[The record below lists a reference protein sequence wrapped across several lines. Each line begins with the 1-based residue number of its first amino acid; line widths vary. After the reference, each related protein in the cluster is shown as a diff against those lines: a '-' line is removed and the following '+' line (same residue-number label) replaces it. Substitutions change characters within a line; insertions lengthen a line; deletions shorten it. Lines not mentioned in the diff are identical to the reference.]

1 MTESTGS
8 PNDRAVPDTASR
20 RGDGGPDG
28 RVTSRGYG
36 PDEPIVRLVG
46 AISLIDRFPA
56 LAGADLEVAEGE
68 VVLLRGPNGAG
79 KTTLLRLVAGL
90 ASLNGGTAEVLG
102 HDLADRRQRRLL
114 RRQTGLLAH
123 QSFLYDELTVEENL
137 QFWARANRL
146 EPSSIEPVLDR
157 LALNGRLRDV
167 RVARLS
173 AGQRRRASLAVLVSR
188 RPRLWLLDEP
198 HAGLDANGRDFVD
211 GLIRH
216 AIVFGATVMMASHDD
231 DRATEIATRT
241 VTVTG
246 GQVTDEGR
254 HHTEPAGPGQPHGP
268 DGPDGPHE
276 PDASEVGD
284 GTAPSEGADTVEVT
298 ASSD

>member
-1 MTESTGS
+1 MTEPAGS
-8 PNDRAVPDTASR
+8 PTDPAARRSGGGTEPDPRAR
-20 RGDGGPDG
+20 IH
-28 RVTSRGYG
+28 G
-36 PDEPIVRLVG
+36 PDEPIVSLVG

-56 LAGADLEVAEGE
+56 LAGADLEVVEGE

-90 ASLNGGTAEVLG
+90 AALNGGAGEVLG

-114 RRQTGLLAH
+114 RRRTGLLAH

-137 QFWARANRL
+137 QFWAQANRL

-157 LALNGRLRDV
+157 LALNGRLRHV

-231 DRATEIATRT
+231 DRAMEIASRT
-241 VTVTG
+241 VTVVG
-246 GQVTDEGR
+246 GQVTDDGR
-254 HHTEPAGPGQPHGP
+254 SRPERPAPLRRQRATVAGGNPA
-268 DGPDGPHE
+268 DGPPAT
-276 PDASEVGD
+276 P
-284 GTAPSEGADTVEVT
+284 PSQGADTVEAT
-298 ASSD
+298 SSSD